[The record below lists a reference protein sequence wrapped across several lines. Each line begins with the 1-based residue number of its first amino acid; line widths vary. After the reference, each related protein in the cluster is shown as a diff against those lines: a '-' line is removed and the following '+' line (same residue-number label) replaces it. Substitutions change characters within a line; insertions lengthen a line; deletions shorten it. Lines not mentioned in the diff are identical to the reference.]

1 MRAVFLLVLVLGIGI
16 AGFAVYKAKD
26 YFDAGDQQTEA
37 LVSRINELQAQ
48 IVETGEV
55 FIFAEAHRYG
65 ERITAENVTA
75 VTFPKAAIPEQSFT
89 TIEELFPEGAV
100 NFRALSRSVEA
111 GEIVMPVKVTE
122 PGEDV
127 GIMNRLLPGNSA
139 FAINVNATSG
149 VSGFLRPG
157 DNVNIFW
164 TGTVQGQEITKLIDT
179 DVNLIAVDQS
189 SDEDFLGARVASTVT
204 VQGTAAEIARL
215 QQAQSSGR
223 LTLSL
228 VRSGDITTSEE
239 VSTNLLDVLDI
250 EIVEPEPEPEPEAEP
265 EPEPEPEVCY
275 QTIRRATET
284 TQIPVPCN

>member
-1 MRAVFLLVLVLGIGI
+1 MRSIFLLVLVLGIGI
-16 AGFAVYKAKD
+16 AGFAVYKAQEH
-26 YFDAGDQQTEA
+26 FDAGDQQAEA
-37 LVSRINELQAQ
+37 LVATINELRAQ
-48 IVETGEV
+48 VVETGEV
-55 FIFAEAHRYG
+55 FIFAQAHRYG
-65 ERITAENVTA
+65 ERITPDDVTP
-75 VTFPKAAIPEQSFT
+75 VRFPVDAIPEASFT
-89 TIEELFPEGAV
+89 SMEDLFPEGTV
-100 NFRALSRSVEA
+100 QFRALLRSVEA

-122 PGEDV
+122 PGENV
-127 GIMNRLLPGNSA
+127 GIMNYLQPGNSA

-157 DNVNIFW
+157 DNVNVFW

-204 VQGTAAEIARL
+204 VQGTAGEIARL

-228 VRSGDITTSEE
+228 VRSGDTTTEE
-239 VSTNLLDVLDI
+239 DVSTNLLDVLDI
-250 EIVEPEPEPEPEAEP
+250 EIVEPEPEPEVEPEP

-275 QTIRRATET
+275 QTIRRGTEVDR
-284 TQIPVPCN
+284 IPVPCN